1 MFFKN
6 THVDFSK
13 AYMQSEQIK
22 VTLFGNNLL
31 ISYIQVRA
39 ANGWDSGG
47 QILKV
52 EAVFEKRSR
61 CMSGGPGPDNV
72 KSGRQSQLLQDGCLF
87 LLVKSGLQQ
96 VETLEKEGCWKKIY
110 S

>member
-39 ANGWDSGG
+39 ANG
-47 QILKV
+47 
-52 EAVFEKRSR
+52 
-61 CMSGGPGPDNV
+61 
-72 KSGRQSQLLQDGCLF
+72 
-87 LLVKSGLQQ
+87 
-96 VETLEKEGCWKKIY
+96 
-110 S
+110 